1 MYFFPKND
9 WLSKLI
15 VLDGTIK
22 MLCDQVDYNYEPLF
36 QAAAANRR
44 LKEALA
50 KQKQVIEE
58 RNQKFEKCDKNAIGN
73 RVRVSICFLSLVIVI
88 LYI

>member
-1 MYFFPKND
+1 
-9 WLSKLI
+9 
-15 VLDGTIK
+15 
-22 MLCDQVDYNYEPLF
+22 LF

-73 RVRVSICFLSLVIVI
+73 RVRVGICFLSLVMAVFFSLI
-88 LYI
+88 